1 MQGLDLSFFLEK
13 DTFLVFGA
21 LLLIALTALFSER
34 AGIINIALE
43 GQLVAGVFGYTFVGF
58 LTSDWN
64 FTDVHAVRLLLSILG
79 AFVLILMV
87 TLIFAFFTVTIR
99 LNQILVGISLNIILT
114 AAAAFF
120 ILLFKGGSIFVSQSD
135 YVSIFNQFQKFSYVV
150 VPYQAQ
156 ADTTSF
162 IEIFIPLFILLATLP
177 IIYLFLFRTTAGLRI
192 RSCGENPSVVKLVGI
207 SVSTYRYLALL
218 IGACLMVG
226 ASVMFVETKS
236 SFGGNVAGF
245 GYLGLVML
253 ILGNR
258 NIILILI
265 FTFIFSIFYRLSI
278 SLNDLIFTKEVWK
291 EKTQAMKNFGREIFS
306 SINYLLPLFC
316 LLIYGLIR
324 KKKTHSNVP
333 ESLGK

>member
-1 MQGLDLSFFLEK
+1 
-13 DTFLVFGA
+13 
-21 LLLIALTALFSER
+21 
-34 AGIINIALE
+34 
-43 GQLVAGVFGYTFVGF
+43 
-58 LTSDWN
+58 
-64 FTDVHAVRLLLSILG
+64 
-79 AFVLILMV
+79 MV

-278 SLNDLIFTKEVWK
+278 SLNDLIFTKEV
-291 EKTQAMKNFGREIFS
+291 
-306 SINYLLPLFC
+306 
-316 LLIYGLIR
+316 
-324 KKKTHSNVP
+324 
-333 ESLGK
+333 